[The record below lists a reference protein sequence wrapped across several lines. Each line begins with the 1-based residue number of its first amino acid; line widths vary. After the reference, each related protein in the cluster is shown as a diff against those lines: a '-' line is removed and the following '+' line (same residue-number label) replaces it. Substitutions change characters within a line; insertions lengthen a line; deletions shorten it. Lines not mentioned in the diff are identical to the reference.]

1 MISSKAAKRYAKAL
15 LTLSQEQGSLEEVL
29 EDIKTIHDTI
39 KGSRDLQVT
48 LKSPIVK
55 PSDKTIIL
63 GEIFS
68 KHIGTIAMQFILL
81 VAEKERSALLPL
93 ITEAF
98 FSIYNEAVG
107 ITEVRLKTAYSLE
120 AAQLESISN
129 ALESSTK
136 KNVHLQVEV
145 VPSLLGGITIQIED
159 TVIDGSVLHKLNEL
173 EHTLLSQ

>member
-29 EDIKTIHDTI
+29 EDINIIHDTI

-48 LKSPIVK
+48 LKSPIAK

-63 GEIFS
+63 DEIFS
-68 KHIGTIAMQFILL
+68 KHIGTLAMQFILL
-81 VAEKERSALLPL
+81 VAEKERSALLPY

-98 FSIYNEAVG
+98 FSLYNEAVG
-107 ITEVRLKTAYSLE
+107 ITKVTLKSAYPLE
-120 AAQLESISN
+120 AAQLDSISK
-129 ALESSTK
+129 ALEFSTK
-136 KNVHLQVEV
+136 KNVHLHVEV
-145 VPSLLGGITIQIED
+145 VPSLLGGITIQMED

>member
-15 LTLSQEQGSLEEVL
+15 LTLAQEQGSLEEVL

-48 LKSPIVK
+48 LNSPLVQ
-55 PSDKTIIL
+55 PSDKTLIL

-68 KHIGTIAMQFILL
+68 KHIGALAMQFLLL
-81 VAEKERSALLPL
+81 VAEKERSAMLLL

-98 FSIYNEAVG
+98 FSLYNEAEG
-107 ITEVRLKTAYSLE
+107 IIEVTLKSAYPLE
-120 AAQLESISN
+120 DAQLESVTK
-129 ALESSTK
+129 ALEFSTK

-145 VPSLLGGITIQIED
+145 VPSLLGGITIQMED
-159 TVIDGSVLHKLNEL
+159 TVIDGSVLHKLNQL

>member
-15 LTLSQEQGSLEEVL
+15 LTLAQEQGSLEEVL

-68 KHIGTIAMQFILL
+68 KHIGALAMQFLLL
-81 VAEKERSALLPL
+81 VAEKERSAMLLL

-98 FSIYNEAVG
+98 FSLYNEAVG
-107 ITEVRLKTAYSLE
+107 IIEVTLKSAYTLE
-120 AAQLESISN
+120 DAQLESITK
-129 ALESSTK
+129 ALEFSTK

-145 VPSLLGGITIQIED
+145 VPSLLGGITIQMED

>member
-15 LTLSQEQGSLEEVL
+15 LTLSQEQDSLEEVL
-29 EDIKTIHDTI
+29 KDIKTIHDTI
-39 KGSRDLQVT
+39 KGSRDLQVM

-68 KHIGTIAMQFILL
+68 KRIGTLAMQFLLL

-98 FSIYNEAVG
+98 FSLYNEAVG
-107 ITEVRLKTAYSLE
+107 IIEVTLKSAYSL
-120 AAQLESISN
+120 
-129 ALESSTK
+129 
-136 KNVHLQVEV
+136 EV
-145 VPSLLGGITIQIED
+145 VPSLLGGITIQMED

>member
-29 EDIKTIHDTI
+29 EDIKTIQDTI

-55 PSDKTIIL
+55 PSDKIIIL
-63 GEIFS
+63 EEIFS
-68 KHIGTIAMQFILL
+68 KHIGTLAMQFILL

-98 FSIYNEAVG
+98 FNLYNEAVG
-107 ITEVRLKTAYSLE
+107 IIEVTLKSAYPVK
-120 AAQLESISN
+120 AVQLESISKV
-129 ALESSTK
+129 LEFSTK
-136 KNVHLQVEV
+136 KNVHLHVEV
-145 VPSLLGGITIQIED
+145 VPSLLGGITIQMED

-173 EHTLLSQ
+173 QHTLLSQ

>member
-29 EDIKTIHDTI
+29 EDIKTIQDTI

-63 GEIFS
+63 DEIFS
-68 KHIGTIAMQFILL
+68 KHIGTLAMQFILL

-98 FSIYNEAVG
+98 FSLYNEAVG
-107 ITEVRLKTAYSLE
+107 ITEGTLKSAYPPE
-120 AAQLESISN
+120 AAQ
-129 ALESSTK
+129 
-136 KNVHLQVEV
+136 
-145 VPSLLGGITIQIED
+145 
-159 TVIDGSVLHKLNEL
+159 
-173 EHTLLSQ
+173 